1 MALELKQSMRLGQHL
16 VLTPQLQQA
25 IKLLQLSRLE
35 LVDEIR
41 REMEQN
47 PLLEEPTETASSE
60 LNETPAEHGAA
71 MMDEMGTSEQ
81 APEPTRD
88 VAQTTQ
94 DVTNN
99 EVQRSDIDWEQYLD
113 NYQTQHTA
121 SPGGGMSSEDLPS
134 LEATLTRPEGLT
146 EHLLEQLRAARFT
159 DEEETIGAMII
170 GNLDR
175 DGYLVLDPEGPTALE
190 QEAARM
196 SGAAEGAGESAVDAA
211 EIDPALVADVIPD
224 AIHPAELSGLDEL
237 ARAEAEVAELAREL
251 RVAGKSSLALDRAQA
266 ALQATVDAKEVSK
279 EPPKRRVPKEREGR
293 VDPLIALALES
304 NVPAA
309 VADKVLK
316 RIQRFDPIGCGSRD
330 LRECL
335 EVQAHFFVSE
345 GEGKDD
351 PDAELLPVIISKH
364 LKNVEAKRYPAIAKD
379 LKVSL
384 DEVVATIKLL
394 GRLEPKPGRLY
405 NDEAPQYITP
415 DVYIHKVGDD
425 YVAQLNDD
433 GLSKLRISEKYRA
446 ALKNGAAQGAPAKEY
461 IQEKLRAAVWLIR
474 SIHQRQRTIVKVCDS
489 IIKFQRDFL
498 DKGIAHLKPLI
509 LRDVADD
516 IGMHESTVS
525 RVTTNKYV
533 HTQQGIYELK
543 FFFNSSIARVGG
555 EDIASEAVKNQI
567 KQIIAKE
574 PPDKPFS
581 DQKIVEILRS
591 QNVDIARRTVAKY
604 REVLAILPSSKRK
617 RYF

>member
-1 MALELKQSMRLGQHL
+1 MRLSQHL

-88 VAQTTQ
+88 VSQTTQ
-94 DVTNN
+94 DVANN

-121 SPGGGMSSEDLPS
+121 PSGAGGMSSEDLPS

-146 EHLLEQLRAARFT
+146 EHLLEQLRAARFD
-159 DEEETIGAMII
+159 DEEELIGAMII

-175 DGYLVLDPEGPTALE
+175 DGYLVLDPDGPTALE
-190 QEAARM
+190 QEAAR
-196 SGAAEGAGESAVDAA
+196 GLDGTAHA
-211 EIDPALVADVIPD
+211 EIAEATDAEAAPVAELPPID
-224 AIHPAELSGLDEL
+224 AIRPEELSGLDEL

-251 RVAGKSSLALDRAQA
+251 RVSGKSSIALERATA
-266 ALQATVDAKEVSK
+266 ALEATVAAKEVSQEPK
-279 EPPKRRVPKEREGR
+279 EPPKRRVAKEREGR

-304 NVPAA
+304 SIPA
-309 VADKVLK
+309 VTADKVLK
-316 RIQRFDPIGCGSRD
+316 RIQRFDPIGCAARD

-335 EVQAHFFVSE
+335 EVQAHFFCSE
-345 GEGKDD
+345 GEGKDN
-351 PDAELLPVIISKH
+351 PDAELLPLIVAKH

-384 DEVVATIKLL
+384 EEVVATIKLL
-394 GRLEPKPGRLY
+394 GRLEPKPGRLF
-405 NDEAPQYITP
+405 NVEDAQYITP

-433 GLSKLRISEKYRA
+433 GLSKLRISQKYRA
-446 ALKNGAAQGAPAKEY
+446 ALKNGEAQGAPAKEY

-498 DKGIAHLKPLI
+498 DKGIAYLKPLI

-543 FFFNSSIARVGG
+543 FFFNSSISRVGG

-574 PPDKPFS
+574 PADKPFS